1 LADVRKEVMGQI
13 RALRRRID
21 PRLLEKVRDAVYQGE
36 QRSEKDNARA
46 AVAEFLGGLRDGG
59 AFRAKLEAEL
69 AAHGKR
75 LDALLPSAVAEPP
88 APRRRLSDEALLS
101 APLPAKKTTGKKP
114 ADKPAGKSKGFWR
127 RLFE

>member
-1 LADVRKEVMGQI
+1 MADVRKEVMGQI

-69 AAHGKR
+69 AAQGKR
-75 LDALLPSAVAEPP
+75 LDALLPSAAAEPP
-88 APRRRLSDEALLS
+88 ATRRRLSDEALLS
-101 APLPAKKTTGKKP
+101 APLPAKKPTGGAPGKKP
-114 ADKPAGKSKGFWR
+114 AGESKSFWR
-127 RLFE
+127 RLFD